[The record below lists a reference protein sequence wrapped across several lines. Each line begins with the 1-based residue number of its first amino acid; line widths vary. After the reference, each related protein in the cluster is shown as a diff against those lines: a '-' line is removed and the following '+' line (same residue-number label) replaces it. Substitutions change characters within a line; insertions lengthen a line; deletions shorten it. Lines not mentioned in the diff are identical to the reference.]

1 MQKKNDPR
9 LERKKST
16 SSESRQAIVN
26 CSRILERCCSDRCS
40 REYIIL
46 KSTGLLFTEPI
57 RPYTS
62 NRRID
67 TTIMAMRTRDPN
79 VLVAV
84 GKTTYFSASSA
95 SGRSPD
101 GTQYHFLPSLS
112 PSLHDTDAE
121 IHFSRP
127 KNCLT
132 CHETL
137 VFPYN
142 ISDSDSSLDSSS
154 MFYVALREAP
164 DNDFYNDEDYR
175 YQWTLT
181 LTHSPFKW
189 KWEWLE
195 IGWQFHGKAVLP
207 LGDWD
212 VLQCDTMEF
221 STSGS
226 GGTYSGGTLVLQNA
240 TVGAFLDE
248 GFVVE
253 ELKVYSPCSGTG
265 GSCRIL
271 NNEIYCQEFGWPAK
285 ETWEIL
291 PGLII
296 TLMVILWS
304 LRCCLNR
311 GCRAARQYSKSRIDG
326 ASGVDTYQEVIQED
340 GDVELSVDAT
350 RHVTIARALV

>member
-1 MQKKNDPR
+1 M
-9 LERKKST
+9 
-16 SSESRQAIVN
+16 V
-26 CSRILERCCSDRCS
+26 
-40 REYIIL
+40 
-46 KSTGLLFTEPI
+46 
-57 RPYTS
+57 
-62 NRRID
+62 
-67 TTIMAMRTRDPN
+67 MRTRDPN

-112 PSLHDTDAE
+112 PSQHGTDAD
-121 IHFSRP
+121 IHFSGPRQSS
-127 KNCLT
+127 CIF
-132 CHETL
+132 ETL

-142 ISDSDSSLDSSS
+142 VTSDSDSSLDSSS
-154 MFYVALREAP
+154 NFYVVLREAP
-164 DNDFYNDEDYR
+164 DNNEDYR
-175 YQWTLT
+175 YQWEFE
-181 LTHSPFKW
+181 THYLKNFKW

-271 NNEIYCQEFGWPAK
+271 NNVIFCQEFGWPAK
-285 ETWEIL
+285 EIWEIL
-291 PGLII
+291 PGSGTTTATPGATEIGKATADII
-296 TLMVILWS
+296 LAET
-304 LRCCLNR
+304 
-311 GCRAARQYSKSRIDG
+311 
-326 ASGVDTYQEVIQED
+326 TT
-340 GDVELSVDAT
+340 AT
-350 RHVTIARALV
+350 RTNPATICATATAA

>member
-1 MQKKNDPR
+1 MH
-9 LERKKST
+9 
-16 SSESRQAIVN
+16 
-26 CSRILERCCSDRCS
+26 CS

-67 TTIMAMRTRDPN
+67 TTIMVMRTRDPN

-84 GKTTYFSASSA
+84 GKTAYFSASSA
-95 SGRSPD
+95 SGHSPD
-101 GTQYHFLPSLS
+101 GTSHFLPSLS
-112 PSLHDTDAE
+112 PSQHATNAD
-121 IHFSRP
+121 IHFP
-127 KNCLT
+127 NCIEISGSCKHQFLY
-132 CHETL
+132 
-137 VFPYN
+137 FPYN
-142 ISDSDSSLDSSS
+142 ITSDSDSRSK
-154 MFYVALREAP
+154 FYVVLGVAP
-164 DNDFYNDEDYR
+164 DNDEDYR

>member
-1 MQKKNDPR
+1 
-9 LERKKST
+9 
-16 SSESRQAIVN
+16 
-26 CSRILERCCSDRCS
+26 
-40 REYIIL
+40 
-46 KSTGLLFTEPI
+46 
-57 RPYTS
+57 
-62 NRRID
+62 
-67 TTIMAMRTRDPN
+67 MAMRTRDPN

-154 MFYVALREAP
+154 NFYVVLREAP
-164 DNDFYNDEDYR
+164 DNNEDYR
-175 YQWTLT
+175 YQWEFE
-181 LTHSPFKW
+181 THYLKNFKW
-189 KWEWLE
+189 KLEWLE

-221 STSGS
+221 STRGS
-226 GGTYSGGTLVLQNA
+226 SSGGTLVLQNA
-240 TVGAFLDE
+240 TVGVFLDE

-253 ELKVYSPCSGTG
+253 ELKVYSPCSRTG

-271 NNEIYCQEFGWPAK
+271 NNEIYCQKFGWPAK
-285 ETWEIL
+285 ETWGIL
-291 PGLII
+291 LGLII
-296 TLMVILWS
+296 TLLVILWS

-350 RHVTIARALV
+350 RHVTITGALV